1 MRYDF
6 VVNMISPLL
15 YYNIY
20 SLRLEG
26 SSFNNFPPPLLQ
38 YWDIT
43 NKLRAQTFM
52 FFFNIGRGMGGGRKI
67 EGKSTSLP
75 NT

>member
-26 SSFNNFPPPLLQ
+26 SSFNNSPPPPRLLQ

-52 FFFNIGRGMGGGRKI
+52 FLLILGQEWGE
-67 EGKSTSLP
+67 EGK
-75 NT
+75 